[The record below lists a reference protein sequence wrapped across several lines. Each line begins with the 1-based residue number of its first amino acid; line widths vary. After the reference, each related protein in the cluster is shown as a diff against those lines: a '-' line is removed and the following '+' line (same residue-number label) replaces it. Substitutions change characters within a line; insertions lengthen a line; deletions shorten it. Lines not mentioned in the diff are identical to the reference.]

1 MGRLCKVAAR
11 AGRPYHSDTCNL
23 VSLLGRMG
31 IAGIQQSLLC
41 LQDSDCYPP
50 VILYQACMARF
61 QQWGDYKKLLEA
73 PPMSDKAKDGPAAG
87 HG

>member
-11 AGRPYHSDTCNL
+11 AGRPHHSETCNL

-31 IAGIQQSLLC
+31 ITGIQESLLC

-50 VILYQACMARF
+50 VILY
-61 QQWGDYKKLLEA
+61 
-73 PPMSDKAKDGPAAG
+73 
-87 HG
+87 